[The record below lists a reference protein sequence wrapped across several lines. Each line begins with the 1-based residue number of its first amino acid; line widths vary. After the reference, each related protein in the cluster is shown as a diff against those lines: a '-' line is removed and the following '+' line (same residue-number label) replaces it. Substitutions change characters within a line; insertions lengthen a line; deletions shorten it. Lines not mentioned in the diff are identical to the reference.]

1 MSKDIDTRITPS
13 LHPLRIKELDGYDDE
28 TALVLGQT
36 EEAFTTAYEGLKSI
50 WDAKDAAMRD
60 PRLNEAG
67 ALLKTDAYAD
77 TVFNKITRTFDTE
90 LARLTKAINHLE
102 GELTQPV
109 ESKAVS
115 SMSAEIRAHVKGL
128 PTSERMSLIRR
139 AIEDGDTLTASS
151 VLGGPSYL
159 SGLDAEMA
167 KTFIRMFHEKQNP
180 KLAQRHRAMSAA
192 RKLIE
197 EHAGKCFAER
207 DKAVGY
213 ITDPK
218 TKRKLYPAE
227 LRKMAEAADKP
238 FARAS

>member
-1 MSKDIDTRITPS
+1 MSEEIDARITPA
-13 LHPLRIKELDGYDDE
+13 LHPGNVKALDGYDDE

-36 EEAFTTAYEGLKSI
+36 VDAFTAAYEGLKSI
-50 WDAKDAAMRD
+50 WAAKEAAMRD
-60 PRLNEAG
+60 PRLNESG

-77 TVFNKITRTFDTE
+77 SVFNRITKTFDAE
-90 LARLTKAINHLE
+90 MARLTKAINHLE
-102 GELTQPV
+102 GELTQSV

-139 AIEDGDTLTASS
+139 AIDEGDTLTASS
-151 VLGGPSYL
+151 VLGGPAYL
-159 SGLDAEMA
+159 SGLDAQMA
-167 KTFIRMFHEKQNP
+167 KTLTRMFNAKQNP
-180 KLAQRHRAMSAA
+180 KLDQRHRAMSAA

-218 TKRKLYPAE
+218 SGRKIYPPE